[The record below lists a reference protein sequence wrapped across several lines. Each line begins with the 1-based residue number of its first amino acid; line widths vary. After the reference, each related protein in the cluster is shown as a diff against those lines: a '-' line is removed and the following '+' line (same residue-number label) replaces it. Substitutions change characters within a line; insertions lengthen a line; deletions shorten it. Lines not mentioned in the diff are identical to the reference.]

1 MLLRR
6 AVLDRIAGGEIDL
19 AFRRWTRPTVKTGGS
34 LRTSLGLLAIERV
47 EEVAIDEIT
56 EEDAR
61 RAGLELDELLGFLHR
76 KSEGEVYRV
85 ELGGLGPDPR
95 VALRQDDA
103 LSDED
108 VAEIGR
114 RLDRLDARSSRGP
127 WTRQVLDLIGR
138 RPHVRAQDLAD
149 GLGLEKD
156 VFKND
161 VRKLKSLGLT
171 ISHSPGYELSPRGR
185 AFLDRDRDRGGSSAA
200 G

>member
-61 RAGLELDELLGFLHR
+61 RAGLELDELLGFLR
-76 KSEGEVYRV
+76 RESEGEVYRV

-114 RLDRLDARSSRGP
+114 RLDRLDARSSRDP